1 MGSSLGSQ
9 DPLSGPVL
17 HSPALHQ
24 QLPRAHRS
32 SSSLLLAVLSQI
44 QHRAAGGH
52 GAGARI
58 RASPHSQTQE
68 GVKISEFSTQQNH
81 QLQDQSSCVTLEHIT
96 SHKGQ
101 FLEIEIFASAE

>member
-24 QLPRAHRS
+24 QLPRAHCS

-68 GVKISEFSTQQNH
+68 GVKVSEVLDTAEPS
-81 QLQDQSSCVTLEHIT
+81 
-96 SHKGQ
+96 
-101 FLEIEIFASAE
+101 ASRSIIMCDPGAHN